1 MRVYLSKGVNKHMV
15 VNKHEL
21 KQEYSGKLLR
31 KFRIIGVDIFIKMNK
46 KINVAIK
53 KDGFE

>member
-53 KDGFE
+53 KDGFK